1 MALDQINNVF
11 ISLISLSTFIIF
23 IITLKFHNYKNNK
36 IFFDMDFDKPQAF
49 HKESIPRIGGLASFI
64 SLFIFLVIYHT
75 LFSYEILNYLF
86 FSLSFFILG
95 FLDDI
100 KISLRPII
108 RLILM
113 ILILFMGINFF
124 NIEILKTGFLF
135 LNNWLQNG
143 IFSFIFISLC
153 FLFLINGSNLID
165 GFNGLLALH
174 LIIINAIFLSI
185 NINQSNLINFNLFL
199 TGQIIILFCF
209 LLFNFPKAKIFLGD
223 GGAYFLGSLTALNA
237 INTSINNSEISPIF
251 FGIILFYLFFEVF
264 FSFIRKIRLKRSP
277 LKPDRKHLHMLVF
290 KFLEL
295 KNFKSPNPVTSVAI
309 NLLFIF
315 LVLPATFFCEN
326 NFLCKI
332 WFVILTLIY
341 LFSYFL
347 LNNLTKINNENN

>member
-1 MALDQINNVF
+1 MNKYKKIGLTALAGSLVATSAFAGALSVSGGASLNIEHTNGGAADTGKTFSMGNSVTFSGSGELDNGMTVSMSFELDANVDAGTGTGPF
-11 ISLISLSTFIIF
+11 DNHSVSVSSDAMGTLTFSGHGGSSAQSAMDTTAAGDIWNQTLGITGITAAASGDDSLYYTLPEVMDGLAITASMSPGRAAQETHTSFGLVYTGYDGL
-23 IITLKFHNYKNNK
+23 TLKYGNGDSGAPTSE
-36 IFFDMDFDKPQAF
+36 I
-49 HKESIPRIGGLASFI
+49 ESTTMMAS
-64 SLFIFLVIYHT
+64 Y
-75 LFSYEILNYLF
+75 
-86 FSLSFFILG
+86 
-95 FLDDI
+95 
-100 KISLRPII
+100 
-108 RLILM
+108 
-113 ILILFMGINFF
+113 
-124 NIEILKTGFLF
+124 
-135 LNNWLQNG
+135 
-143 IFSFIFISLC
+143 
-153 FLFLINGSNLID
+153 
-165 GFNGLLALH
+165 
-174 LIIINAIFLSI
+174 SI
-185 NINQSNLINFNLFL
+185 
-199 TGQIIILFCF
+199 
-209 LLFNFPKAKIFLGD
+209 
-223 GGAYFLGSLTALNA
+223 GSLTALNA